1 MDTIV
6 LKVDDFVDLAATHG
20 HLTYEQQAA
29 ATGLG
34 VGTLHRIRSGEPAS
48 STAIAR
54 ICAAYDVG
62 FDDVFAFATVTPK
75 RLPAQRRPARR
86 QVRAAAA

>member
-6 LKVDDFVDLAATHG
+6 LKVEDFLDLAAHHG

-34 VGTLHRIRSGEPAS
+34 VGTLHRIRRGEPAS
-48 STAIAR
+48 STAVAR
-54 ICAAYDVG
+54 ICAAYDVA
-62 FDDVFAFATVTPK
+62 FDDVFVFATVTPK
-75 RLPAQRRPARR
+75 RLPAQRPARR
-86 QVRAAAA
+86 VKAAAA